1 MIPKMMDF
9 YKPFVD
15 LAPQIWTLSP
25 QGMLMVN
32 VRTELSDAESLT
44 RQCLRSSNMAVKYPL
59 PLYGHDKLSITF
71 HYSV

>member
-15 LAPQIWTLSP
+15 LVPQIWTLSP

-44 RQCLRSSNMAVKYPL
+44 RRASSHQTL
-59 PLYGHDKLSITF
+59 Q
-71 HYSV
+71 